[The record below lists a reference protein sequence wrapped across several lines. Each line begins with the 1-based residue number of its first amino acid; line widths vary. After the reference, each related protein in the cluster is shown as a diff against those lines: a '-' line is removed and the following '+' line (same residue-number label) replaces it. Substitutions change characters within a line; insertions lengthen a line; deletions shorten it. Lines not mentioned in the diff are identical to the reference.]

1 MEHLDINNT
10 RNADASIGTVPTRNK
25 DMSLEKLANTF
36 RQLVTTAGTTFDAGL
51 SSLSQQAGISG
62 VAKLIDAGQPVDDY
76 RNTRDHIDNQSKNSH
91 ATDQSDHRDD
101 LDPRHDDLR
110 RPEARDAG
118 GPEARDTTSNDYR
131 DDGSAHN
138 NSSEQAPRNN
148 DDSNN
153 SSQSDKSSDQGPS
166 KPQNG
171 EADGLGQQE
180 VNGNANSINQ
190 ATANNGNG
198 TTQQAAVLGAN
209 ASIEVGNSVA
219 TTLRGEIGKSIG
231 NAHAGPNAKLAN
243 VGPLE
248 GNNGTAGQG
257 AQTNS
262 HAGPQSNTAN
272 AGISAQAQGQA
283 VANAQVG
290 NTAQQQAQQIAKSLN
305 PADKVKI
312 NVTVNAE
319 AETLTS
325 KPSNSLV
332 AGTILAG
339 ANGKS
344 TNQTGEQNSNGQ
356 ATNGQTA
363 NGQAPSLAAI
373 AQQAQATQNQNQQNN
388 NQNNQTQTLIPAST
402 GGKAAS
408 GAAQAAQGGG
418 ASHVG
423 GAEATTGGASAAA
436 NGGTQQTQQTQQ
448 SPQAQN
454 IQANQKPT
462 TGSSVVDQVSV
473 KISKAMQAG
482 NDRISIQLK
491 PAELGRIDVKMELTH
506 DGRVMAVVTADNKDT
521 LDLLRRDSGDLQ
533 KALENAGMQMDSGD
547 MTFNLRGEENQ
558 MDSQGNGRADGTNEE
573 DGIMDADL
581 DNSILAQDTDVISD
595 ARVDVRA

>member
-1 MEHLDINNT
+1 MMIATMEVL
-10 RNADASIGTVPTRNK
+10 
-25 DMSLEKLANTF
+25 
-36 RQLVTTAGTTFDAGL
+36 TTTIVSKPPKTTMMRTIRHNQIKAAIKVL
-51 SSLSQQAGISG
+51 QKSK
-62 VAKLIDAGQPVDDY
+62 VAKL
-76 RNTRDHIDNQSKNSH
+76 H
-91 ATDQSDHRDD
+91 
-101 LDPRHDDLR
+101 
-110 RPEARDAG
+110 
-118 GPEARDTTSNDYR
+118 
-131 DDGSAHN
+131 
-138 NSSEQAPRNN
+138 
-148 DDSNN
+148 
-153 SSQSDKSSDQGPS
+153 
-166 KPQNG
+166 
-171 EADGLGQQE
+171 GLGQQE
-180 VNGNANSINQ
+180 VNGNGNGNGNANSINQ
-190 ATANNGNG
+190 VLANNGNG
-198 TTQQAAVLGAN
+198 NGNGNANSANQGLANGGNGAIQQAAVAGAN
-209 ASIEVGNSVA
+209 AGIEVGNSVA
-219 TTLRGEIGKSIG
+219 ATLKGEIGKSIG
-231 NAHAGPNAKLAN
+231 SAHAGPNAKLAN
-243 VGPLE
+243 AGPLE

-257 AQTNS
+257 AQTKS
-262 HAGPQSNTAN
+262 HSGPQSNAAN

-290 NTAQQQAQQIAKSLN
+290 NAAQQQAQQIAKSLN
-305 PADKVKI
+305 PSDKVKI

-332 AGTILAG
+332 AGTVLAG

-344 TNQTGEQNSNGQ
+344 TNQTGQQNSNGQ
-356 ATNGQTA
+356 AANGQAA

-388 NQNNQTQTLIPAST
+388 NQNNQAQTQIPAST
-402 GGKAAS
+402 GGKAAA

-418 ASHVG
+418 AAHMG
-423 GAEATTGGASAAA
+423 GAEAATGGASAAA

-448 SPQAQN
+448 SQQAQN
-454 IQANQKPT
+454 SQANQKPT

-558 MDSQGNGRADGTNEE
+558 MDSQGNGSSDGKNEE
-573 DGIMDADL
+573 DGITDADL
-581 DNSILAQDTDVISD
+581 DNLILAQDTDVISD

>member
-1 MEHLDINNT
+1 MI
-10 RNADASIGTVPTRNK
+10 
-25 DMSLEKLANTF
+25 F
-36 RQLVTTAGTTFDAGL
+36 RAF
-51 SSLSQQAGISG
+51 
-62 VAKLIDAGQPVDDY
+62 P
-76 RNTRDHIDNQSKNSH
+76 N
-91 ATDQSDHRDD
+91 
-101 LDPRHDDLR
+101 
-110 RPEARDAG
+110 
-118 GPEARDTTSNDYR
+118 
-131 DDGSAHN
+131 
-138 NSSEQAPRNN
+138 
-148 DDSNN
+148 
-153 SSQSDKSSDQGPS
+153 
-166 KPQNG
+166 
-171 EADGLGQQE
+171 
-180 VNGNANSINQ
+180 
-190 ATANNGNG
+190 
-198 TTQQAAVLGAN
+198 
-209 ASIEVGNSVA
+209 
-219 TTLRGEIGKSIG
+219 
-231 NAHAGPNAKLAN
+231 GPNRSKRS
-243 VGPLE
+243 GF
-248 GNNGTAGQG
+248 
-257 AQTNS
+257 S
-262 HAGPQSNTAN
+262 
-272 AGISAQAQGQA
+272 
-283 VANAQVG
+283 
-290 NTAQQQAQQIAKSLN
+290 QIAKSLN
-305 PADKVKI
+305 PSDKVKI

-332 AGTILAG
+332 AGTVLAG

-344 TNQTGEQNSNGQ
+344 TNQTGQQNSNGQ
-356 ATNGQTA
+356 AA

-388 NQNNQTQTLIPAST
+388 NQNNQAQTLIPAST
-402 GGKAAS
+402 GGKAAA

-418 ASHVG
+418 AAHMG

-448 SPQAQN
+448 SQQAQN
-454 IQANQKPT
+454 SQANQKPT

-558 MDSQGNGRADGTNEE
+558 MDSQGNGSSDGKNEE
-573 DGIMDADL
+573 DGITDADL
-581 DNSILAQDTDVISD
+581 DNLILAQDTDVISD